1 MGKYDQGSFVAL
13 NTLNIL
19 DSLYPGSRRP
29 SLRTVTP
36 ACTKRFGEGRHFGVQ
51 ARPLAVDECPDNG
64 RGMSLYWGGKKL
76 GATGFPVGLHFKLCS
91 ENFTNSNPLFLNSG
105 MASIRPSAVSPLG

>member
-29 SLRTVTP
+29 SLRTVT
-36 ACTKRFGEGRHFGVQ
+36 HFGVQ

-64 RGMSLYWGGKKL
+64 RGMSPYWGGKL

-105 MASIRPSAVSPLG
+105 MASIRPSAVSPSG